1 VVLSVIISDALAGT
15 EIVEAIGNAVPP
27 KAAALYKLI
36 VMLAA
41 DVPLVLATTIEL
53 TLSTVPL
60 EAALDAS
67 WVADVV
73 DKETDALFP

>member
-1 VVLSVIISDALAGT
+1 MVLSVMINDALAGT
-15 EIVEAIGNAVPP
+15 EIVDAIGKAVPP

-53 TLSTVPL
+53 ILSTVPL
-60 EAALDAS
+60 AAALLAID
-67 WVADVV
+67 VADVV
-73 DKETDALFP
+73 LSDVELVLP